1 MNTIGIDPGLKGSIA
16 VLDDAGR
23 LLELLDMPVRRVTR
37 SKLDL
42 DERTL
47 YRVLLAAGAF
57 SARVV
62 VEEAFVM
69 PKQGSS
75 SGFKTGVG
83 FGKILGTLAAMGA
96 AYLIVRPQEW
106 QRRLLG
112 AVPKGESKERAAL
125 FASRLFPDADLGSRK
140 SQDRAD
146 ALCLAVYGQR
156 CWPAERNSEAQN
168 DGA

>member
-1 MNTIGIDPGLKGSIA
+1 MSNCIGIDCGLSGAIA
-16 VLDDAGR
+16 ILSESGR
-23 LLELLDMPVRRVTR
+23 IVDLRDMPTRRVTKSMR
-37 SKLDL
+37 EL
-42 DERTL
+42 DEREL

-57 SARVV
+57 GARVV

-75 SGFKTGVG
+75 SGFKCGVG

-156 CWPAERNSEAQN
+156 CWPAVRETPQDAL
-168 DGA
+168 